1 MVATVDVLVIGA
13 GIGGLAVAR
22 ELLDRG
28 IPGHR
33 IVVVGESLGGR
44 LQTVTTAAGEQLELG
59 AGRYSRV
66 LHPRLDRLVRAGRLP
81 VDPFAFHVDH
91 CTTSTPSQALNGFEL
106 ADLPAGGSFID
117 ALTARI
123 GARAA
128 ADFVTATGYEA
139 LRDKDFP
146 VAGGVEV
153 AGTHPEC
160 AREPGRL
167 QWVRPRDGFG
177 GLIDRLATGLRRAG
191 VRVSTGTRVGAVRHR
206 GDTVAVELHRGAW
219 TLPHRINARTAVL
232 AMAPAAV
239 DALEL
244 PADAD
249 LSWSSATRPV
259 GLFKCFLVYDRPWW
273 DALGLRQRCL
283 ITGDPM
289 QKLYFDSARRSIFFY
304 CDSGNS
310 EHWARLTRSALRR
323 EVFHCVES
331 AAGRHLS
338 IDLRRPVEVHSRYW
352 PAGIAYLTGDATRP
366 ATGVI
371 ALTDQVLLT
380 SDSLTDNPGW
390 IESALVAAGNTAALT
405 AMRLGHPIADRAL
418 TA

>member
-1 MVATVDVLVIGA
+1 MVPTVDALVIGA

-22 ELLDRG
+22 ELLGRG

-44 LQTVTTAAGEQLELG
+44 LQTVTTAAGEHLEIG

-66 LHPRLDRLVRAGRLP
+66 LHPRLDRLVRTGRLA
-81 VDPFAFHVDH
+81 VDPFAFDVSH
-91 CTTSTPSQALNGFEL
+91 CTTSTPRQALNGFEL
-106 ADLPAGGSFID
+106 ADLPAGGSFLD
-117 ALTARI
+117 ALAARI

-139 LRDKDFP
+139 LRDRDFP

-153 AGTHPEC
+153 ASTHPEC
-160 AREPGRL
+160 TGEPARL
-167 QWVRPRDGFG
+167 QWVRPHDGFG
-177 GLIDRLATGLRRAG
+177 GLIDRLAAGLRRVG
-191 VRVSTGTRVGAVRHR
+191 VRFRTGARVGAVRLGR
-206 GDTVAVELHRGAW
+206 DSVAVELQRGGW
-219 TLPHRINARTAVL
+219 TLPHRITARTAVL
-232 AMAPAAV
+232 AMATTEV

-249 LSWSSATRPV
+249 LSWRSATRRI
-259 GLFKCFLVYDRPWW
+259 GLFKCFLVYNSPWW

-283 ITGDPM
+283 ITGDRM

-310 EHWARLTRSALRR
+310 DYWARLTGAALER
-323 EVFHCVES
+323 EAFHLIES
-331 AAGRHLS
+331 AAGGHLPN
-338 IDLRRPVEVHSRYW
+338 DLRRPLEVHRRYW
-352 PAGIAYLTGDATRP
+352 PAGIAYLTDDATRP
-366 ATGVI
+366 TNGVV
-371 ALTDQVLLT
+371 ALTDNVLLT

-390 IESALVAAGNTAALT
+390 IESALLAAENTATLAAVRLGRPVAA
-405 AMRLGHPIADRAL
+405 RAL
-418 TA
+418 SA